1 MMNTPLYSV
10 GTWDTDKQAYTPQ
23 RGLSVPSFNITLAQ
37 LRVERVARNWLYSSQ
52 EKRRRWVLRRQR
64 LLGAGRTNGRYVLE
78 RNSEELESVNYFF
91 RENRT

>member
-37 LRVERVARNWLYSSQ
+37 LRVALKELQGMGYTAH
-52 EKRRRWVLRRQR
+52 RRRDADGSYDDNDFLVLVE
-64 LLGAGRTNGRYVLE
+64 RTDGMCWKEIRK
-78 RNSEELESVNYFF
+78 SWG
-91 RENRT
+91 